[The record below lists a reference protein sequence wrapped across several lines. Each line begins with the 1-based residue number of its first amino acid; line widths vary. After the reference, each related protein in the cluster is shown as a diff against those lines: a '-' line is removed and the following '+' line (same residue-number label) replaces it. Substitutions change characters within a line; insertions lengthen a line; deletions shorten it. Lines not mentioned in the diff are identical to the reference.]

1 MNTNANAN
9 AVRAGIRRGI
19 TEHWIS
25 LRTPSETA
33 FMVIGLAIVGVVL
46 WLNRDTEIAPGVAVA
61 SFIVPSI
68 LTIQLLFITCYG
80 LATVVVTEREDGTL
94 IRSRSLPNG
103 LRAYSTGIL
112 TRTMCE
118 LIETIVLTIVIAAV
132 ILGGS
137 LGVDGAGLAVIA
149 GMLILGTIALTTF
162 GFVIGTVFRNPRSVG
177 GWGFLAVGALA
188 LVSGLIQPL
197 STMPAWVQVIGQG
210 SPLYWIGHA
219 FRSAFLPEGAGA
231 FELGGGWQLAIAF
244 AVVGAWAV
252 AGILLAPVLLRRVAR
267 RETGSAIEARRQA
280 ALQRV

>member
-1 MNTNANAN
+1 MNANAN

-33 FMVIGLAIVGVVL
+33 FTVIGLAIVGVVL
-46 WLNRDTEIAPGVAVA
+46 WLNRDTEIAPGVGIA
-61 SFIVPSI
+61 SFIMPSI
-68 LTIQLLFITCYG
+68 ITIQLLFITCYG
-80 LATVVVTEREDGTL
+80 LATVVVDRARG
-94 IRSRSLPNG
+94 RHAHPVASSLPNG

-118 LIETIVLTIVIAAV
+118 LVETIVLTIVIAAV

-137 LGVDGAGLAVIA
+137 LGVDGAGFAVIA
-149 GMLILGTIALTTF
+149 GMLILGTVALTTF

-177 GWGFLAVGALA
+177 GWGFLVVGALA
-188 LVSGLIQPL
+188 YVSGLIQPL
-197 STMPAWVQVIGQG
+197 ASMPVWVQVIGQG

-219 FRSAFLPEGAGA
+219 FRDAFLPDAAGA
-231 FELGGGWQLAIAF
+231 LELGGGWQLGIAF

-252 AGILLAPVLLRRVAR
+252 AGLLLAPLLLRRVAR